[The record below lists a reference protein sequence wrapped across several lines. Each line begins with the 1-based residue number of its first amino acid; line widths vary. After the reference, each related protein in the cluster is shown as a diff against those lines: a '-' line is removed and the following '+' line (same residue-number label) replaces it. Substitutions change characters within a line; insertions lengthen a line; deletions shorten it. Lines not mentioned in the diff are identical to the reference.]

1 MVGHSSVSLRYVASR
16 LQQNPLYVAP
26 MSIWTRIS
34 DAAQLVGDS
43 LVAVL
48 SRFGGNAPNAA
59 DPERSV
65 AFTIGVIALGAK
77 MAKVDGW
84 VSGAEV
90 TAFKQV
96 FQVEPDE
103 LANVARV
110 FNLAKQDVAGFDAYA
125 RQLARL
131 FADRPD
137 VLEDVVDSLFHI
149 AKADGAS
156 TRPRSGFSATSP
168 TSSASRRAS
177 AASWR
182 ATSSRRKTSLTP
194 FSASILAS
202 ATRRRAGT
210 IAGWCAKT
218 IPTSTLPP
226 ACRPKWWRSPTSG
239 WRRSPRRGTRSP
251 RSAGL

>member
-1 MVGHSSVSLRYVASR
+1 
-16 LQQNPLYVAP
+16 

-48 SRFGGNAPNAA
+48 SRFGGGAPNAA
-59 DPERSV
+59 EPERSV

-90 TAFKQV
+90 NAFKQV

-149 AKADGAS
+149 AKADGAIDEAEIRFLS
-156 TRPRSGFSATSP
+156 DVADIFG
-168 TSSASRRAS
+168 
-177 AASWR
+177 
-182 ATSSRRKTSLTP
+182 LTP
-194 FSASILAS
+194 RFRCIMARHVFAAENEPYEILGIDPCVSDEEA
-202 ATRRRAGT
+202 RRHYRRLVRENHPDVHIAAGMPAEMVA
-210 IAGWCAKT
+210 IANQRLAAINTAWKEIAKE
-218 IPTSTLPP
+218 
-226 ACRPKWWRSPTSG
+226 
-239 WRRSPRRGTRSP
+239 RR
-251 RSAGL
+251 L

>member
-1 MVGHSSVSLRYVASR
+1 
-16 LQQNPLYVAP
+16 

-34 DAAQLVGDS
+34 DAVQLVGGS
-43 LVAVL
+43 LVSVL
-48 SRFGGNAPNAA
+48 SRVSSGSPNAG

-90 TAFKQV
+90 NAFKQV
-96 FQVEPDE
+96 FHVEPDE

-131 FADRPD
+131 FADRPE

-149 AKADGAS
+149 AKSDGAIDEAEVKFLS
-156 TRPRSGFSATSP
+156 QVADIFGLTARFRCIMARHVYAAENEPYAILGIDPCVSDDEA
-168 TSSASRRAS
+168 RRHYRRLVRENHPDLHI
-177 AASWR
+177 AAGMPAEMVAIANERLAAITTAWNEI
-182 ATSSRRKTSLTP
+182 AKERRL
-194 FSASILAS
+194 
-202 ATRRRAGT
+202 
-210 IAGWCAKT
+210 
-218 IPTSTLPP
+218 
-226 ACRPKWWRSPTSG
+226 
-239 WRRSPRRGTRSP
+239 
-251 RSAGL
+251 

>member
-1 MVGHSSVSLRYVASR
+1 
-16 LQQNPLYVAP
+16 

-43 LVAVL
+43 LVSVL
-48 SRFGGNAPNAA
+48 SRFGGNAPNMA

-96 FQVEPDE
+96 FKVEPDE

-149 AKADGAS
+149 AKADGDIDEAEIRFLS
-156 TRPRSGFSATSP
+156 DVADIFG
-168 TSSASRRAS
+168 
-177 AASWR
+177 
-182 ATSSRRKTSLTP
+182 LTP
-194 FSASILAS
+194 RFRCIMARHVFAAENEPYEILGIDPCVSDEEA
-202 ATRRRAGT
+202 RRHYRRLVRENHPDVHIAAGMPAEMVA
-210 IAGWCAKT
+210 IANQRLAAINTAWKEIAKE
-218 IPTSTLPP
+218 
-226 ACRPKWWRSPTSG
+226 
-239 WRRSPRRGTRSP
+239 RR
-251 RSAGL
+251 L

>member
-1 MVGHSSVSLRYVASR
+1 
-16 LQQNPLYVAP
+16 

-43 LVAVL
+43 LVSVL
-48 SRFGGNAPNAA
+48 SRFGGNAPNMA

-96 FQVEPDE
+96 FKVEPDE

-149 AKADGAS
+149 AKADGDIDEAEIRFLS
-156 TRPRSGFSATSP
+156 DVADIFG
-168 TSSASRRAS
+168 
-177 AASWR
+177 
-182 ATSSRRKTSLTP
+182 LTP
-194 FSASILAS
+194 RFRCIMARHVFAAENEPYEILGIDPCVSDEEA
-202 ATRRRAGT
+202 RRHYRRLVRENHPDVHIAAGMPAEMVA
-210 IAGWCAKT
+210 IANQRLAAINTAWKEIAKERQ
-218 IPTSTLPP
+218 L
-226 ACRPKWWRSPTSG
+226 
-239 WRRSPRRGTRSP
+239 
-251 RSAGL
+251 

>member
-1 MVGHSSVSLRYVASR
+1 
-16 LQQNPLYVAP
+16 

-34 DAAQLVGDS
+34 DAVQLVGGS
-43 LVAVL
+43 LVSVL
-48 SRFGGNAPNAA
+48 SRVSGGPADGG

-90 TAFKQV
+90 DAFKQV
-96 FQVEPDE
+96 FRVGPEE

-131 FADRPD
+131 FSDQPQ

-149 AKADGAS
+149 AKSDGAIDEGEVTFLS
-156 TRPRSGFSATSP
+156 EVADIFGLSARFRCIMARHVYTAENEPYAILGIDPCVSDEE
-168 TSSASRRAS
+168 ARRHYRRLVRENHPDLHI
-177 AASWR
+177 AAGMPAEMVAIANER
-182 ATSSRRKTSLTP
+182 
-194 FSASILAS
+194 LA
-202 ATRRRAGT
+202 AITTAWHE
-210 IAGWCAKT
+210 IA
-218 IPTSTLPP
+218 
-226 ACRPKWWRSPTSG
+226 RE
-239 WRRSPRRGTRSP
+239 RG
-251 RSAGL
+251 L

>member
-1 MVGHSSVSLRYVASR
+1 
-16 LQQNPLYVAP
+16 

-43 LVAVL
+43 LVSVL

-90 TAFKQV
+90 NAFKQV

-149 AKADGAS
+149 AKADGDIDQAEIRFLS
-156 TRPRSGFSATSP
+156 DVADIFGLAPRFRCIMARHVFAAENEPYEILGIDPCVTDEEA
-168 TSSASRRAS
+168 RRHYRRLVRENHPDVHI
-177 AASWR
+177 AAGMPAEMVAIANQRLAAINTAWKEI
-182 ATSSRRKTSLTP
+182 AKERRL
-194 FSASILAS
+194 
-202 ATRRRAGT
+202 
-210 IAGWCAKT
+210 
-218 IPTSTLPP
+218 
-226 ACRPKWWRSPTSG
+226 
-239 WRRSPRRGTRSP
+239 
-251 RSAGL
+251 